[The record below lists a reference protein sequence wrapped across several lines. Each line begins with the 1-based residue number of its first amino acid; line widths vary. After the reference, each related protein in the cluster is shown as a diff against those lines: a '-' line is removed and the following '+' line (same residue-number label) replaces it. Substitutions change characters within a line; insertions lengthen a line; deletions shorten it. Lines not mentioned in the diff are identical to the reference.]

1 MSPFQKGTRD
11 QKDNSLPSIH
21 HFSDMWSF
29 WRFRTFQP
37 SELCWLRDLYHEK
50 RASSYA
56 HLYSFPGEWRY
67 SGAERS
73 TKLLCWRSASGSWKS
88 FWTRAIE
95 SCIYRLSSPWLQV
108 FREICWLNDFF
119 FFFCEVSWRVFSS
132 QSLFVFLGARCFLRW
147 QCIINPYKST
157 WTYDLVWNGHIM
169 EYSYSGSNDMNLP
182 NMRNLDVFTLQRF
195 SM

>member
-11 QKDNSLPSIH
+11 QKDNSLASIH

-37 SELCWLRDLYHEK
+37 SELCWLGDLYHEK

-56 HLYSFPGEWRY
+56 HLYSFPGEWRHT
-67 SGAERS
+67 GAERS
-73 TKLLCWRSASGSWKS
+73 SKLLRWRSASGSWKS

-108 FREICWLNDFF
+108 FREICWLN
-119 FFFCEVSWRVFSS
+119 E
-132 QSLFVFLGARCFLRW
+132 FLGFLRKKVGGFFPLKVCLFCW
-147 QCIINPYKST
+147 EPGAFYVDNVYKS
-157 WTYDLVWNGHIM
+157 L
-169 EYSYSGSNDMNLP
+169 
-182 NMRNLDVFTLQRF
+182 
-195 SM
+195 

>member
-1 MSPFQKGTRD
+1 MSWEANISGANGFLQWEWVAFIPTPLNFFHMSPFQKGTRD
-11 QKDNSLPSIH
+11 QKDNSLASIH

-56 HLYSFPGEWRY
+56 HLYSFPGEWRHT
-67 SGAERS
+67 GAEHS
-73 TKLLCWRSASGSWKS
+73 SKLLRWRSASGSWKS

-108 FREICWLNDFF
+108 FRDLLIEWIKG
-119 FFFCEVSWRVFSS
+119 
-132 QSLFVFLGARCFLRW
+132 FLG
-147 QCIINPYKST
+147 K
-157 WTYDLVWNGHIM
+157 
-169 EYSYSGSNDMNLP
+169 
-182 NMRNLDVFTLQRF
+182 
-195 SM
+195 